1 MRLAKKRPVV
11 SSTLLEMRMSLLLG
25 RMRSFCQRWFTFW
38 MMGCNQCVKCCIYWD
53 CYQTECHFAALPKSN
68 SGWQRL
74 WLTSKSDAILLSCK
88 HCRRWLQQ
96 LFTPTGGCTMLIVVG
111 RSKFLIR
118 VVQWL
123 SLSHKS
129 PAVWAVAASTI
140 FLKQME
146 GQTSA
151 VEEFRCEW
159 DNEGVYFYQV
169 IRLGEKCLE
178 GLEAAG
184 CQDKW

>member
-25 RMRSFCQRWFTFW
+25 GIRSFCQRWFTFW
-38 MMGCNQCVKCCIYWD
+38 MLGSNQYVKYWIYWD

-74 WLTSKSDAILLSCK
+74 WLTSKSNTILLSCK

-111 RSKFLIR
+111 RSKFLIS

-129 PAVWAVAASTI
+129 PSVWVVWAASDLLLQPNGRSH
-140 FLKQME
+140 FCC
-146 GQTSA
+146 
-151 VEEFRCEW
+151 R
-159 DNEGVYFYQV
+159 GVPLRV
-169 IRLGEKCLE
+169 GRGGSLLLSGE
-178 GLEAAG
+178 
-184 CQDKW
+184 Q

>member
-25 RMRSFCQRWFTFW
+25 GIRSFCQRWFTFW

-68 SGWQRL
+68 SGWRRL
-74 WLTSKSDAILLSCK
+74 WLTSKSNAILLSCK

-129 PAVWAVAASTI
+129 PSVWAPSDHLLETNGRSIFCCRGVPMRVGRRGSLLLSGEQARREMPAKGSTKNL
-140 FLKQME
+140 FFKE
-146 GQTSA
+146 
-151 VEEFRCEW
+151 
-159 DNEGVYFYQV
+159 
-169 IRLGEKCLE
+169 
-178 GLEAAG
+178 
-184 CQDKW
+184 